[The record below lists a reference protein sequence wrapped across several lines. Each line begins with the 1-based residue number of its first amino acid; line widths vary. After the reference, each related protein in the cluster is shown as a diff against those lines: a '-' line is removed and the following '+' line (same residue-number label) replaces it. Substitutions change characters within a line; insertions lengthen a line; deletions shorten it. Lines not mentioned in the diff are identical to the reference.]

1 MRHRIQKHHPPLPRP
16 SLPRPRSCHVHHLV
30 PAIAARLG
38 HGQGARAGFDRQ
50 NASRGAR
57 GVFQAVEGHEE
68 DGAEGYPQN
77 VERPEPPGA
86 SQHLAIIRGVTRE
99 EIETKLVEIV
109 RAEKDIPAEQ
119 LKPETLL
126 ADAGIDSLD
135 SLTILFAIEEQFHI
149 SVPDDRS
156 RALRT
161 LGDMIDVVAD
171 LLPKAP

>member
-1 MRHRIQKHHPPLPRP
+1 M
-16 SLPRPRSCHVHHLV
+16 
-30 PAIAARLG
+30 
-38 HGQGARAGFDRQ
+38 
-50 NASRGAR
+50 
-57 GVFQAVEGHEE
+57 
-68 DGAEGYPQN
+68 
-77 VERPEPPGA
+77 
-86 SQHLAIIRGVTRE
+86 TRD

-126 ADAGIDSLD
+126 VDAGIDSLD

-149 SVPDDRS
+149 SVPDDRA

-171 LLPKAP
+171 LLPKAS

>member
-1 MRHRIQKHHPPLPRP
+1 MRYRIEQNHPPIRRPALPR
-16 SLPRPRSCHVHHLV
+16 SRSGHVHDLV
-30 PAIAARLG
+30 PVQPALPG
-38 HGQGARAGFDRQ
+38 HSQGTSAGFDRK
-50 NASRGAR
+50 NASLGAG
-57 GVFQAVEGHEE
+57 GVFHPVQREE
-68 DGAEGYPQN
+68 EHGTERDPEN
-77 VERPEPPGA
+77 VERPEPARA

-156 RALRT
+156 RALKT

-171 LLPKAP
+171 LLPKAS